1 MIKKFRLL
9 NFVKISTIILSLAF
23 WGTVAFGLTFGYVEK
38 NYIYPLKFQAEVD
51 EYSEK
56 FSIDKA
62 LIYAVIKV
70 ESSFN
75 ENAKSVKGAKGLMQ
89 ITDSTAEFIANK
101 TGVKEYDLFNA
112 KTSIGF
118 GCWYL
123 RYLMNKF
130 SSLTSAL
137 CAYNAG
143 EGNVYAWL
151 NDKNYSLDGENLV
164 KIPFNETREY
174 VNKIEK
180 AYDKYRKIHKQDIYK

>member
-9 NFVKISTIILSLAF
+9 NFVKITTIILSLTF
-23 WGTVAFGLTFGYVEK
+23 WGTVSFGLTFGYVEK
-38 NYIYPLKFQAEVD
+38 NYIYPLKFQAEVN
-51 EYSEK
+51 EFSEK

-180 AYDKYRKIHKQDIYK
+180 AYDKYRKIHKQDIY

>member
-9 NFVKISTIILSLAF
+9 NFVKITTIILSLAF

-38 NYIYPLKFQAEVD
+38 NYIYPLKFQAEVN
-51 EYSEK
+51 EFSEK

-180 AYDKYRKIHKQDIYK
+180 AYDKYRKIHKQDIY

>member
-1 MIKKFRLL
+1 MNKKFRIL
-9 NFVKISTIILSLAF
+9 NFVKIITVILALTF
-23 WGTVAFGLTFGYVEK
+23 WGTVAFGLAFGYVEK
-38 NYIYPLKFQAEVD
+38 NYIYPLKYQDEVN
-51 EYSEK
+51 EFSEK

-89 ITDSTAEFIANK
+89 IIDSTAEFIANK
-101 TGVKEYDLFNA
+101 TGAKEYDLFNA

-151 NDKNYSLDGENLV
+151 NNKNYSLDGVNLV
-164 KIPFNETREY
+164 KIPFNETKEY

>member
-1 MIKKFRLL
+1 MNKKFRIL
-9 NFVKISTIILSLAF
+9 NFVKIITIILALTF
-23 WGTVAFGLTFGYVEK
+23 WGTVAFGLAYGYVEK
-38 NYIYPLKFQAEVD
+38 NYIYPLKYQDEVN
-51 EYSEK
+51 EFSEK

-151 NDKNYSLDGENLV
+151 NNKDYSLDGENLV